1 MGGYL
6 VSIDESH
13 ENTYVRHMLSVYRG
27 NYVIKRFLQGHNQL
41 HKLSVVLFSCFALQ
55 QCEEAVGLV

>member
-27 NYVIKRFLQGHNQL
+27 NYVINRFLQGHNQL
-41 HKLSVVLFSCFALQ
+41 HK
-55 QCEEAVGLV
+55 